1 MTRLKSEWV
10 SPMLHGMAEYNRNL
24 KEISGVDLSGLVA
37 EIFGVDEERMN
48 CLRKEIIV
56 GVVPIT
62 QGEGVI
68 GSFAEAVASIL
79 ASMGFR
85 AIVTEHTDIDGIYEA
100 YGKGCSILFFADDTR
115 YLALNIAEKRAADNN
130 YCTALGFIS
139 VLEKMMERRD
149 KKMIDEKILVIGH
162 GIVGKEAVKIL
173 KAKNISFCVYDKDE
187 KARKDADSETIPSKM
202 EIKNYEYIL
211 DFTNEGEWLDADDIS
226 PSALYASPGV
236 PCSLRENTKKILE
249 KSAIYDNLEIGT
261 AVMLGYAAL

>member
-24 KEISGVDLSGLVA
+24 KERSGVDLSGLVA
-37 EIFGVDEERMN
+37 GIFGVGDERMN
-48 CLRKEIIV
+48 CLRNEIIV

-68 GSFAEAVASIL
+68 GNFAEAVASII

-85 AIVTEHTDIDGIYEA
+85 TVVAEHTDVNGIYEV

-115 YLALNIAEKRAADNN
+115 YLALNIADKCAADNN

-139 VLEKMMERRD
+139 VLERMMELSGKR
-149 KKMIDEKILVIGH
+149 MADEKILVIGH

-173 KAKNISFCVYDKDE
+173 KEKNIPFCAYDKDE
-187 KARKDADSETIPSKM
+187 NALKGADIETIHSQE

-211 DFTNEGEWLDADDIS
+211 DFTNEGEWLCADDIS

-236 PCSLRENTKKILE
+236 PCSLQKNAKKILE
-249 KSAIYDNLEIGT
+249 KNAIYDNLEIGT